1 MGSDKA
7 GCVAGDKTRNPYEL
21 SRALAYP
28 RACRAVVAHVDTGS
42 PAQACGIEP
51 GMVFTQVEGEPLRDI
66 IEWRWYADGFDVEVT
81 LETGERVLIERELG
95 QDWGITFD
103 DSIFDGVIICKNAC
117 TFCFMHMLPQG
128 MRPTLYLRDDDYRL
142 SFLQGNFVTLTNVS
156 DDDFERIVE
165 YDLSPLHV
173 SLHAVSPDVR
183 RELIGKNATR
193 GMEMLEALL
202 EAGIEVHVQVVV
214 VPGVNDGLEL
224 TRTLSWICAHP
235 GVLSAAFVPLGYTK
249 FQKRFDRSFSDDPD
263 AAAQVIELIREFQED
278 SGVEQRNTS
287 LQVADEFYLNAGYAF
302 PPADA
307 YAGYP
312 QFHDGIGMMRSFID
326 DWQRSADAIANLAAS
341 WEERP
346 PARIVCGVAFA
357 RVLEPLIEVSPL
369 AGLLSV
375 LAVENRFFGGNVD
388 VSCLLTGAD
397 LLPALEVASPAGIV
411 VLARQLF
418 NPAMALLDD
427 VSLAELEAVTK
438 CPIVLC
444 TYNPSE
450 ILEVLNAYI
459 H

>member
-1 MGSDKA
+1 MA
-7 GCVAGDKTRNPYEL
+7 GEKTVNPYEL

-28 RACRAVVAHVDTGS
+28 RACRAVVAHVDAGS

-51 GMVFTQVEGEPLRDI
+51 GMVFTHVEGEALRDI
-66 IEWRWYADGFDVEVT
+66 IEWRWFADGFDVEVT
-81 LETGERVLIERELG
+81 LETGEHVLIERELG

-103 DSIFDGVIICKNAC
+103 DSIFDGVITCKNAC
-117 TFCFMHMLPQG
+117 IFCFMHMLPHG

-183 RELIGKNATR
+183 RELIGKNAAR
-193 GMEMLEALL
+193 GLEMLEALL
-202 EAGIEVHVQVVV
+202 EAGIEVHTQVVV

-249 FQKRFDRSFSDDPD
+249 YQKRFDRSFSDDPD
-263 AAAQVIELIREFQED
+263 AAAEVIELIREFQED
-278 SGVEQRNTS
+278 SGVEQRNAS
-287 LQVADEFYLNAGYAF
+287 LQIADEFYLNAGYAF

-326 DWQRSADAIANLAAS
+326 DWQRSIDAMARVAAS
-341 WEERP
+341 WADRP
-346 PARIVCGVAFA
+346 PASIVSGTAFA
-357 RVLEPLIEVSPL
+357 RVLEPLVDQSPL
-369 AGLLSV
+369 ADHVKV

-397 LLPALEVASPAGIV
+397 LLPALEAASSAGVV

-427 VSLAELEAVTK
+427 VSLVELEAAANG
-438 CPIVLC
+438 PIALC
-444 TYNPSE
+444 TYNPAE
-450 ILEVLNAYI
+450 IIAVLDDYV
-459 H
+459 HQG